1 MDLDNYQTVCDAS
14 PALLLGNIHNG
25 MAVYLQFY
33 RLFLINAKK
42 NVQTFKNLK
51 CVQLEKIKK

>member
-42 NVQTFKNLK
+42 MSRPLK
-51 CVQLEKIKK
+51 T